1 MLQQYG
7 LEFLSVTDCK
17 GEVVIRTREPYLTGD
32 DRSKDSL
39 IRHAL
44 EGRVVGSTEI
54 ISREQLALEGA
65 LLDARAYLKLVPT
78 PRAKPLEKT
87 EETSGMVMEAA
98 VPVRDER
105 GEILGVVYGGVLLN
119 RNYEI
124 VDDISEMVYG
134 DGQYHGKRVGS
145 ATVFQ
150 RDERIATTILSA
162 SGERAIGTR
171 VSSAVYDAV
180 LQKGDR
186 WVDRAFVVDD
196 WYIAAYEPVRN
207 TDGEIVGMLY
217 VGLLER
223 PYVDMKRNLML
234 AVLGFAAVGMAVA
247 LGLATVLGKAIT
259 RPVTELVRGTQRIAA
274 GELSCRIARPT
285 TDEIGRLADA
295 FNTMAQ
301 SLQETIGEKDRLNA
315 ELRRSEQTLKELNVR
330 YLELLGFLTH
340 EFIQPLTV
348 LKGYLVMLESDVLG
362 ELTSEKQR
370 RAVAIMHRSVRNM
383 TDVTR
388 KYLDWSKIEAGELF
402 VRRER
407 TRLYRD
413 VLCPAIEDLQDQL
426 AQKNMSVTIQDEDRL
441 RTLEVD
447 ADPVLLGVVYNN
459 LLGNAVKYGRRDG
472 RLLCG
477 IEEQRDFYSCTV
489 KNEGNGIAEADL
501 SRVFEKFVRLDSG
514 QSERPK
520 GTGLGLYNVK
530 TIVEEHGGRIWA
542 ESVEGAWTSFI
553 FTLPKTQRDRP
564 LQKTEQQEAE
574 RSRRDASQEEDPG
587 C

>member
-1 MLQQYG
+1 MILVGMFAAVMMVVQLVSRRVVAEAQERVRHDLNSARMVYDQRLESIVTVVELTAQRFFIRTALREGEPQKQTREELGRVRQQYG
-7 LEFLSVTDCK
+7 LDFLSVTDCK
-17 GEVVIRTREPYLTGD
+17 GVVVIRTREPYLTGD

-44 EGRVVGSTEI
+44 EGQVVGSTEI
-54 ISREQLALEGA
+54 VSREQLALEGA

-98 VPVRDER
+98 VPFRDEQ
-105 GEILGVVYGGVLLN
+105 GMILGVVYGGVLLN

-124 VDDISEMVYG
+124 VDGISEMVYG

-150 RDERIATTILSA
+150 RDERISTTILSK
-162 SGERAIGTR
+162 SGQRAIGTR
-171 VSSAVYDAV
+171 VSSAVHDAV

-274 GELSCRIARPT
+274 GDLSCRIARPT

-315 ELRRSEQTLKELNVR
+315 ELRRSEQTLK
-330 YLELLGFLTH
+330 
-340 EFIQPLTV
+340 
-348 LKGYLVMLESDVLG
+348 
-362 ELTSEKQR
+362 
-370 RAVAIMHRSVRNM
+370 
-383 TDVTR
+383 
-388 KYLDWSKIEAGELF
+388 
-402 VRRER
+402 
-407 TRLYRD
+407 
-413 VLCPAIEDLQDQL
+413 
-426 AQKNMSVTIQDEDRL
+426 
-441 RTLEVD
+441 
-447 ADPVLLGVVYNN
+447 
-459 LLGNAVKYGRRDG
+459 
-472 RLLCG
+472 
-477 IEEQRDFYSCTV
+477 
-489 KNEGNGIAEADL
+489 
-501 SRVFEKFVRLDSG
+501 
-514 QSERPK
+514 
-520 GTGLGLYNVK
+520 
-530 TIVEEHGGRIWA
+530 
-542 ESVEGAWTSFI
+542 
-553 FTLPKTQRDRP
+553 
-564 LQKTEQQEAE
+564 
-574 RSRRDASQEEDPG
+574 
-587 C
+587 